1 MDENLPPP
9 VPPVSNTE
17 PKPAESV
24 PAMPADEGSGV
35 APNIA
40 ATICAALPLVGG
52 IIFLVLEK
60 KNAFV
65 RFWAMQSVF
74 FGGASI
80 AISLLIQIATFILA
94 HIPIIGWLM
103 ALLLVFAG
111 MAFGFAILI
120 VWVITI
126 IKAFSNKEW
135 DIPYLGRLAR
145 KQLAGQQL
153 V

>member
-1 MDENLPPP
+1 MDETTPPP
-9 VPPVSNTE
+9 APSPE
-17 PKPAESV
+17 PKPVEASPPLAIQEST
-24 PAMPADEGSGV
+24 GL

-74 FGGASI
+74 FGGFCFGLSI
-80 AISLLIQIATFILA
+80 LLQIVTFILA
-94 HIPIIGWLM
+94 HIPLLGWL
-103 ALLLVFAG
+103 LLLVLWIASL
-111 MAFGFAILI
+111 AFWLGSVV

-126 IKAFSNKEW
+126 IKAFSNVEW
-135 DIPYLGRLAR
+135 EIPYLGKLAR
-145 KQLAGQQL
+145 KQLAAGQPPVL
-153 V
+153 